1 MNIKIE
7 AGIGEILDK
16 LSILQIKL
24 IKIKNNEK
32 LKNIDYEYNILLN
45 IVSKN
50 IDSNILNNEKYKN
63 LFDVNKKLW
72 NVEDNLRE
80 FEKINKFDEDF
91 IINARSVY
99 ILNDQRCYIKK
110 LLNNEYNSNI
120 IEEKSYNS
128 YNYDLTQNDLD
139 IKLKKFINTI

>member
-63 LFDVNKKLW
+63 LLDVNKKLW

>member
-32 LKNIDYEYNILLN
+32 LKNIEYEYNILLN

-63 LFDVNKKLW
+63 LLDVNKKLW

-99 ILNDQRCYIKK
+99 MLNDQRCYIKK

-128 YNYDLTQNDLD
+128 YNYDLTQNELD
-139 IKLKKFINTI
+139 NKLKKFIDII

>member
-24 IKIKNNEK
+24 IKIENNDK
-32 LKNIDYEYNILLN
+32 LKNIEYEYNILLN

-63 LFDVNKKLW
+63 LLDVNKKLW

-128 YNYDLTQNDLD
+128 YNYDLTQNNLD
-139 IKLKKFINTI
+139 NKLKNFINII

>member
-1 MNIKIE
+1 MNIKIV
-7 AGIGEILDK
+7 AGRGEILDK

-24 IKIKNNEK
+24 IKIENNEK
-32 LKNIDYEYNILLN
+32 LKNIEYEYNILLN

-63 LFDVNKKLW
+63 LLDVNKKLW

-99 ILNDQRCYIKK
+99 MLNDQRCYIKK

-139 IKLKKFINTI
+139 NKLKNFINTI

>member
-1 MNIKIE
+1 MNIKIV

-63 LFDVNKKLW
+63 LLDVNKKLW

-139 IKLKKFINTI
+139 IKLKKFINII

>member
-1 MNIKIE
+1 MNIKIV

-24 IKIKNNEK
+24 IKIENNEK
-32 LKNIDYEYNILLN
+32 LKNIEYEYNILLN

-63 LFDVNKKLW
+63 LLDVNKKLW

-99 ILNDQRCYIKK
+99 MLNDQRCYIKK

-139 IKLKKFINTI
+139 NKLKNFINTI

>member
-63 LFDVNKKLW
+63 LLDVNKKLW

-139 IKLKKFINTI
+139 IKLKKFINII

>member
-24 IKIKNNEK
+24 IKIENNDK
-32 LKNIDYEYNILLN
+32 LKNIEYEYNILLN

-63 LFDVNKKLW
+63 LLDVNKKLW

-139 IKLKKFINTI
+139 NKLKKFINII

>member
-24 IKIKNNEK
+24 IKIENNYK
-32 LKNIDYEYNILLN
+32 LKNIEYEYNILLN

-63 LFDVNKKLW
+63 LLDVNKKLW

-139 IKLKKFINTI
+139 NKLKKFINII

>member
-63 LFDVNKKLW
+63 LLDVNKKLW

-128 YNYDLTQNDLD
+128 YNYDLTQNDLY
-139 IKLKKFINTI
+139 IKLKKFINII

>member
-24 IKIKNNEK
+24 IKIKNDEK

>member
-32 LKNIDYEYNILLN
+32 LKNIEYEYNILLN

-63 LFDVNKKLW
+63 LLDVNKKLW

-139 IKLKKFINTI
+139 NKLKKFINII

>member
-1 MNIKIE
+1 M
-7 AGIGEILDK
+7 D
-16 LSILQIKL
+16 
-24 IKIKNNEK
+24 
-32 LKNIDYEYNILLN
+32 
-45 IVSKN
+45 
-50 IDSNILNNEKYKN
+50 
-63 LFDVNKKLW
+63 FNKKLW

-139 IKLKKFINTI
+139 NKLKKFINII